1 MKRKSL
7 IMGVA
12 VWILSVTSIFSSGK
26 INVKA
31 EEKIQEQNAFKWEVS
46 DSYSKTIAQEDYDV
60 INTYYGAYSYCP
72 DKVVFF
78 KDSSDISVNLEQSL
92 YSADNI
98 LGWAVQECTLS
109 RNESGKLVVQ
119 DKGFGFAQR
128 VYYVLTENG
137 TKKRETVS
145 AGPNF
150 KFDVKPNFMHPEGGS
165 MKLNPVSCKTAYES
179 RNNDGMYTLY
189 KKSDAI
195 DLSIIFIRYVD
206 SDGKE
211 KSEALFIMPDYMENK
226 TVLNFDDNLESN
238 QYVIDISDSQVINK
252 DESETILN
260 QNKTKDI
267 VIKSNNNVTFTFEK
281 GSMIG
286 AEGKD
291 NYDFSSQVNYEFNDN
306 MPSDVSKD
314 NFIMQIKF
322 NYLNTMQVKPGV
334 CFFIGTEYA
343 GKTVY
348 YSGISDEGISSDM
361 LETEVDDEGYINV
374 KHSDYS
380 TYIITSSRLES
391 DNVNSGSESNNAN
404 AGEVLSPKT
413 GDNNEFIIYI
423 TLIMLSIGGLVLTIK
438 KKNEAY

>member
-1 MKRKSL
+1 M
-7 IMGVA
+7 
-12 VWILSVTSIFSSGK
+12 
-26 INVKA
+26 
-31 EEKIQEQNAFKWEVS
+31 QNEN
-46 DSYSKTIAQEDYDV
+46 DS
-60 INTYYGAYSYCP
+60 C
-72 DKVVFF
+72 
-78 KDSSDISVNLEQSL
+78 
-92 YSADNI
+92 
-98 LGWAVQECTLS
+98 
-109 RNESGKLVVQ
+109 
-119 DKGFGFAQR
+119 
-128 VYYVLTENG
+128 
-137 TKKRETVS
+137 
-145 AGPNF
+145 
-150 KFDVKPNFMHPEGGS
+150 
-165 MKLNPVSCKTAYES
+165 
-179 RNNDGMYTLY
+179 
-189 KKSDAI
+189 
-195 DLSIIFIRYVD
+195 LSIIFIRYVD

-252 DESETILN
+252 DEFETILN

>member
-7 IMGVA
+7 IMGAA

-31 EEKIQEQNAFKWEVS
+31 EEQIQEQNAFKWEVS

-60 INTYYGAYSYCP
+60 INTYYGAYNYCS

-98 LGWAVQECTLS
+98 LGWAVQECALS
-109 RNESGKLVVQ
+109 RNESGKLVVN

-137 TKKRETVS
+137 TKKRETAS
-145 AGPNF
+145 GGPNL
-150 KFDVKPNFMHPEGGS
+150 KFDVEPNFMQPEGGS
-165 MKLNPVSCKTAYES
+165 MKLNPVSCKTAYKS
-179 RNNDGMYTLY
+179 KNNDGMYTLY
-189 KKSDAI
+189 NKSDVI

-206 SDGKE
+206 SDGKG
-211 KSEALFIMPDYMENK
+211 KNEALFIMPDYMENK
-226 TVLNFDDNLESN
+226 TVLNFDDNLESD

-252 DESETILN
+252 GAFETILN

-281 GSMIG
+281 GSMAG

-322 NYLNTMQVKPGV
+322 NYLNTMPVKPDV
-334 CFFIGTEYA
+334 CYFIGTEYA

-361 LETEVDDEGYINV
+361 LEAEVDDEGYINV
-374 KHSDYS
+374 KHSDYA
-380 TYIITSSRLES
+380 TYIITSSKLES
-391 DNVNSGSESNNAN
+391 DNANSESESNNAN
-404 AGEVLSPKT
+404 AGEALSPKT

-423 TLIMLSIGGLVLTIK
+423 TLIMLSIGGLALTIK
-438 KKNEAY
+438 KKNKAY

>member
-252 DESETILN
+252 DEFETILN

-267 VIKSNNNVTFTFEK
+267 VIKSNN
-281 GSMIG
+281 
-286 AEGKD
+286 
-291 NYDFSSQVNYEFNDN
+291 N

>member
-165 MKLNPVSCKTAYES
+165 M
-179 RNNDGMYTLY
+179 
-189 KKSDAI
+189 
-195 DLSIIFIRYVD
+195 
-206 SDGKE
+206 
-211 KSEALFIMPDYMENK
+211 
-226 TVLNFDDNLESN
+226 
-238 QYVIDISDSQVINK
+238 
-252 DESETILN
+252 
-260 QNKTKDI
+260 
-267 VIKSNNNVTFTFEK
+267 
-281 GSMIG
+281 
-286 AEGKD
+286 
-291 NYDFSSQVNYEFNDN
+291 
-306 MPSDVSKD
+306 
-314 NFIMQIKF
+314 
-322 NYLNTMQVKPGV
+322 
-334 CFFIGTEYA
+334 
-343 GKTVY
+343 
-348 YSGISDEGISSDM
+348 
-361 LETEVDDEGYINV
+361 
-374 KHSDYS
+374 
-380 TYIITSSRLES
+380 
-391 DNVNSGSESNNAN
+391 
-404 AGEVLSPKT
+404 
-413 GDNNEFIIYI
+413 
-423 TLIMLSIGGLVLTIK
+423 
-438 KKNEAY
+438 